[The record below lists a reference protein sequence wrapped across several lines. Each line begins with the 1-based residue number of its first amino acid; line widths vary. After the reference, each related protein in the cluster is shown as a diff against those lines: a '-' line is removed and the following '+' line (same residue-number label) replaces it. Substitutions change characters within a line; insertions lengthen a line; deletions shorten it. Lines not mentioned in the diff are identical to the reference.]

1 MSNRRQ
7 GVCTLRKYTT
17 TYRLRTLGVMG
28 NLAELSAYGSRP
40 EAVEVHPQ
48 SSFGDAKRKVLSR
61 RSQLEIKMDM
71 LKVIKSGAEK
81 PTQIMYKANL
91 SWVALQTHL
100 TRMIERG
107 LLKWVTEGTRKRYE
121 LTLKGSSVMYAYQKI
136 LEEVGEEETVEF
148 VTPF

>member
-1 MSNRRQ
+1 MVN
-7 GVCTLRKYTT
+7 VD
-17 TYRLRTLGVMG
+17 M
-28 NLAELSAYGSRP
+28 YGSTR
-40 EAVEVHPQ
+40 EADVQ
-48 SSFGDAKRKVLSR
+48 GSSSPLADAKRKVLSR

-71 LKVIKSGAEK
+71 LKVIKAGAEK

-107 LLKWVTEGTRKRYE
+107 LLKWITEGTRKRYE

-136 LEEVGEEETVEF
+136 LEEVGDDEGTDF
-148 VTPF
+148 TSAF